1 MILVTGA
8 GGKTGRAVISALIDR
23 GARVRGLVNSEIKAQ
38 RIRSLGAEA
47 FIGDMFIEGD
57 LLTAAEGVRALYHI
71 SPNVHPG
78 ELEFGKIAIAAAK
91 KAGVQRFVYHSLCHS
106 QIEALPN
113 HWLKLR
119 VEEKI
124 KESGLNFT
132 ILQPTP
138 YMQNILG
145 QWNNILERGIYE
157 IPYQPSTLLGMV
169 DLADIA
175 EIAARVLTTESAYD
189 WATYEL
195 AGPQVLSQLDV
206 VDALQRVLD
215 KKIMIK
221 VIDRA
226 DWTARAGVGGMADHA
241 TSTLGMMFKFMEQYG
256 FWGNPGVLEWLL
268 GRNAR
273 KFEDWLRDVYKK

>member
-23 GARVRGLVNSEIKAQ
+23 GARVRGIVNSEINAK
-38 RIRSLGAEA
+38 RIRSIGAEA
-47 FIGDMFIEGD
+47 YIGDMQVVDD
-57 LLTAAEGVRALYHI
+57 LVTAAEGVQALYHI

-78 ELEFGKIAIAAAK
+78 ELVFGETAIAAAK

-138 YMQNILG
+138 YMQNVLG
-145 QWNNILERGIYE
+145 QWNSILENGIYE
-157 IPYQPSTLLGMV
+157 IPYLPSTRLGIV

-175 EIAARVLTTESAYD
+175 EIAARVLTTEGTYD

-195 AGPQVLSQLDV
+195 AGPQVLSQYDV
-206 VDALQRVLD
+206 VDMLQRVLNRE
-215 KKIMIK
+215 IMIR
-221 VIDRA
+221 VIDRG
-226 DWTARAGVGGMADHA
+226 DWVARALTAGMSDYATDHVGD
-241 TSTLGMMFKFMEQYG
+241 
-256 FWGNPGVLEWLL
+256 
-268 GRNAR
+268 
-273 KFEDWLRDVYKK
+273 DV